1 MISFV
6 SNASKFGITIQ
17 ADVHGVNEVSA
28 FSLSRTMLRVVRV
41 VTPLQLSV
49 VKLVASYS
57 GGDLVEIGGLYT
69 DPVGVLELP
78 LRNLVN
84 RGLDNG
90 DTRFNLTVY
99 MREVNSSA
107 YFDTLAISVYL
118 FKGISYLEMLAPA
131 KKNFDEHSAGHQPY
145 IIVPPV
151 VMYNP
156 TATNAMST
164 AKGTIA
170 ESNVQEFDKDSAWSQ
185 GVSGIYSTI
194 TPTGTRNNQL
204 EILNTAETLKY
215 ANLTIEKVWQLQKTD
230 FCSDWVVVRWT
241 SLTGAVRQH
250 WFPIVAFIN
259 GIDKEISIV
268 EAGNGY
274 DVRKNAYKGVKCRIT
289 GLTPYDCWY
298 YQDLLQ
304 ASDAHAVVYSTL
316 AIWSTEIANM
326 ETAVY
331 AEGGMDTTPEGNSFY
346 NFEFSLKLR
355 HYDTF

>member
-6 SNASKFGITIQ
+6 APNNKFGITLQ
-17 ADVHGVNEVSA
+17 ADAYGVSSVAA
-28 FSLSRTMLRVVRV
+28 FSLSRTMLRIVR
-41 VTPLQLSV
+41 TLSPLQMSI
-49 VKLVASYS
+49 VKIGANY
-57 GGDLVEIGGLYT
+57 GGGGLVEIKGLYT

-84 RGLDNG
+84 KAIALGENS
-90 DTRFNLTVY
+90 FNLTVS
-99 MREVNSSA
+99 MRELNSSA
-107 YFDTLAISVYL
+107 YFDVLTITVNV
-118 FKGISYLEMLAPA
+118 FKGISYFEMLSPA
-131 KKNFDEHSAGHQPY
+131 KKNFDEHSAGHLPY

-151 VMYNP
+151 IIYNP
-156 TATNAMST
+156 TATNAMPT

-170 ESNVQEFDKDSAWSQ
+170 ESNIQNYDKDSVWSQ
-185 GVSGIYSTI
+185 GECIYSTI
-194 TPTGTRNNQL
+194 TPTGARNNQL
-204 EILNTAETLKY
+204 EITNTAETLKY